1 MASQSPLFRAQA
13 REYYAQSREKAVLPR
28 LVTPPVFLCLWI
40 LLGLLLMATVLAW
53 QVQAPIY
60 ATASGAIIQ
69 QPTATQPTMN
79 APSLVLFVPA
89 NPAPTLHVG
98 TPLTVQ
104 VTLTGA
110 SFTGSIIA
118 VKPGVL
124 TPEQVVQRYGLT
136 GDLALLVTQPSV
148 VVQVQTAVQASGL
161 AGLSLSAQVQV
172 GSQSVLALLPHL
184 LSQLLG
190 G

>member
-1 MASQSPLFRAQA
+1 MFSRQPLYRAQA
-13 REYYAQSREKAVLPR
+13 LRQYARSREKAVLPR
-28 LVTPPVFLCLWI
+28 FVTPPVFHCCWLQH
-40 LLGLLLMATVLAW
+40 GLLQQATVLAR
-53 QVQAPIY
+53 QVQVPIY

-69 QPTATQPTMN
+69 QPTANQSTTN

-89 NPAPTLHVG
+89 IPAPTLHVG
-98 TPLTVQ
+98 ASLTVQ

-118 VKPGVL
+118 VEPGVL
-124 TPEQVVQRYGLT
+124 TPEQILQRYSLT

-148 VVQVQTAVQASGL
+148 VVQVQTAVQAPALS
-161 AGLSLSAQVQV
+161 GLSLSAQVQV

-184 LSQLLG
+184 LSQLFG

>member
-53 QVQAPIY
+53 QVQVPIY

-69 QPTATQPTMN
+69 QPTANQPTMN

-98 TPLTVQ
+98 APLTVQ

-118 VKPGVL
+118 VEPGVL
-124 TPEQVVQRYGLT
+124 TPEQVRP
-136 GDLALLVTQPSV
+136 ALWPYRRPGAARDPAFGGGAGADSGSSIRRWR
-148 VVQVQTAVQASGL
+148 AS
-161 AGLSLSAQVQV
+161 A
-172 GSQSVLALLPHL
+172 
-184 LSQLLG
+184 
-190 G
+190 